1 MGNSEALKK
10 KRNLLIFTSIVAG
23 VTAIGIFFIL
33 GGGSGEEAKAEE
45 ADTTQ
50 TQGLNSD
57 IAVTDT
63 TAVTDDKESAMSE
76 EEQRKR
82 AFMETDGDQ
91 DNSFAMLENMKK
103 QSSEDNSADELQKR
117 IDQEKRTMS
126 AGSGGSETPV
136 RTAQRKVA
144 MSSDNNDAYWEKWKA
159 AKKEE
164 QMERIKA
171 RYGVDP
177 RTGKIVTSQSAPAK
191 AQAKATAPAPA
202 KPVNKRK
209 GFNGLGGSSYRS
221 NGHDIRAV
229 VHGAQKNLTTNSI
242 VKLRLLDPLTINGV
256 VVPKNSFVYGRVSF
270 SDSRMQITVDNINYR
285 DNVLPFRGQIYDKD
299 GFRGIY
305 VPDNAIADA
314 GKEGKSSTIDDQ
326 NTDFSTQHASTSLVG
341 VGVTAVNSLG
351 RAAKK
356 AISKSA
362 SKTRVNI
369 AANYLITIREV
380 E

>member
-202 KPVNKRK
+202 KPVNKGKDLTDLEAVRIVPTVMTSGRWSMERRK
-209 GFNGLGGSSYRS
+209 
-221 NGHDIRAV
+221 I
-229 VHGAQKNLTTNSI
+229 
-242 VKLRLLDPLTINGV
+242 
-256 VVPKNSFVYGRVSF
+256 
-270 SDSRMQITVDNINYR
+270 
-285 DNVLPFRGQIYDKD
+285 
-299 GFRGIY
+299 
-305 VPDNAIADA
+305 
-314 GKEGKSSTIDDQ
+314 
-326 NTDFSTQHASTSLVG
+326 
-341 VGVTAVNSLG
+341 
-351 RAAKK
+351 
-356 AISKSA
+356 
-362 SKTRVNI
+362 
-369 AANYLITIREV
+369 
-380 E
+380 

>member
-1 MGNSEALKK
+1 
-10 KRNLLIFTSIVAG
+10 
-23 VTAIGIFFIL
+23 
-33 GGGSGEEAKAEE
+33 
-45 ADTTQ
+45 
-50 TQGLNSD
+50 
-57 IAVTDT
+57 
-63 TAVTDDKESAMSE
+63 
-76 EEQRKR
+76 
-82 AFMETDGDQ
+82 
-91 DNSFAMLENMKK
+91 
-103 QSSEDNSADELQKR
+103 
-117 IDQEKRTMS
+117 
-126 AGSGGSETPV
+126 
-136 RTAQRKVA
+136 
-144 MSSDNNDAYWEKWKA
+144 
-159 AKKEE
+159 
-164 QMERIKA
+164 
-171 RYGVDP
+171 
-177 RTGKIVTSQSAPAK
+177 
-191 AQAKATAPAPA
+191 
-202 KPVNKRK
+202 
-209 GFNGLGGSSYRS
+209 
-221 NGHDIRAV
+221 V

-314 GKEGKSSTIDDQ
+314 GKEGKSSTVDDQ
-326 NTDFSTQHASTSLVG
+326 NTDFSTRHASTSLVG